1 MTLNILNRFQ
11 IRKGDDRRR
20 PYAVLAL
27 FALTLTGCSLAGD
40 VTPPPGGSSG
50 GDSVAPRA
58 VAPQADIAPVSAN
71 SFPSAAPS
79 IVQGATVYAE
89 HCAACHG
96 PTGRGDGDKSDELKA
111 QLTEP
116 IPDFSTPDRLQA
128 RTPGE
133 LYQTVTAGRI
143 DKLMPPFGNKLSDAE
158 RWSAVAFLY
167 TLSAPTTT
175 LESGKA
181 VFDGQCAQCHAAGSV
196 AADAKAADFTDQ
208 AFMSGTSQ
216 TALIDALAVHKPA
229 LEKALTHDEAV
240 AVSAYERVLS
250 FSTEAASAAETNIG
264 APVAGQL
271 GSVSGTVS
279 QGTHGASLPEELA
292 VVLRGYDNFN
302 QAVMLTSTV
311 TSDGAFVFDAV
322 PDASGRQYMLTL
334 DYAGLSYGSDIF
346 NFESGR
352 EVKGLAMTVYEST
365 TDTSALRIERLH
377 LAAAEAG
384 AGGPVTFSELV
395 LFGNLGDLTIAPIDG
410 IEVPLPQGAT
420 AVAVQGLV
428 EGNDYTRTED
438 GIRLLWPVRPGPSSA
453 QISFTFQLP
462 AGAAVDYSQRVA
474 YPVQALDVAVAET
487 MTVTGNGLQD
497 RGTETLQNNVVHA
510 YSGGD
515 LAAGSTIAFK
525 VTTTAGSSAGG
536 AAGSAAV
543 SLATIDPI
551 WAAVAIAFVAVVA
564 IGVVWR
570 RRRAIAAPDAADDD
584 EEDVDA
590 LLQTI
595 ADLDDAFADGAL
607 DEPVYHARRATLKA
621 QLVALAGSSPT

>member
-1 MTLNILNRFQ
+1 MGLNILNRPHV
-11 IRKGDDRRR
+11 RKGDDRRR
-20 PYAVLAL
+20 PYALLAL
-27 FALTLTGCSLAGD
+27 TALALTGCSLAGD
-40 VTPPPGGSSG
+40 VTPPPSGSSG
-50 GDSVAPRA
+50 LDSVAPRA
-58 VAPQADIAPVSAN
+58 VAPQPDVAPVSAD

-96 PTGRGDGDKSDELKA
+96 PTGRGDGDKSAELKA

-133 LYQTVTAGRI
+133 LNQTVTAGRI
-143 DKLMPPFGNKLSDAE
+143 DKLMPPFGNKLTDAE

-167 TLSAPTTT
+167 TLSAPAAT
-175 LESGKA
+175 LERGQV

-196 AADAKAADFTDQ
+196 AAAAKAADFTDQ
-208 AFMSGTSQ
+208 AFMAGVSQ
-216 TALIDALAVHKPA
+216 AALIDALATHEPPLEEALPA
-229 LEKALTHDEAV
+229 DEAV
-240 AVSAYERVLS
+240 AVSAFERSLS
-250 FSTEAASAAETNIG
+250 FSTEAVSAAETNVG
-264 APVAGQL
+264 APAASQT
-271 GSVSGTVS
+271 GSVSGKVA
-279 QGTHGASLPEELA
+279 QGTQGASLPADLA

-311 TSDGAFVFDAV
+311 AADGAFVFDAV

-334 DYAGLSYGSDIF
+334 DYAGLAYGSDIF
-346 NFESGR
+346 NFEAGR

-384 AGGPVTFSELV
+384 SGGPLTFSELV
-395 LFGNLGDLTIAPIDG
+395 LFGNQGDRTISPTDG

-428 EGNDYTRTED
+428 EGNDYTRTAD

-462 AGAAVDYSQRVA
+462 VGAAADFSQRVA

-487 MTVTGNGLQD
+487 MTVAGDGLQD
-497 RGTETLQNNVVHA
+497 RGTETLQNNTVHA

-515 LAAGSTIAFK
+515 LAAGSTVAFRL
-525 VTTTAGSSAGG
+525 TTASAPP
-536 AAGSAAV
+536 V
-543 SLATIDPI
+543 PLPTIDPI
-551 WAAVAIAFVAVVA
+551 WAAVAIAFVSIVA
-564 IGVVWR
+564 IGLWWQR
-570 RRRAIAAPDAADDD
+570 RRSGAAADVTGD

-595 ADLDDAFADGAL
+595 ADLDDAFAEGAL
-607 DEPVYHARRATLKA
+607 DEPAYRARRAALKA
-621 QLVALAGSSPT
+621 QLVALAGSAPT

>member
-1 MTLNILNRFQ
+1 MTLNVLNRFR
-11 IRKGDDRRR
+11 IRKGDDKRR
-20 PYAVLAL
+20 PYGVLPILAF
-27 FALTLTGCSLAGD
+27 FALALTGCSLAGD
-40 VTPPPGGSSG
+40 VTPPPGDPPG

-58 VAPQADIAPVSAN
+58 VAPQADIAPVSVN

-143 DKLMPPFGNKLSDAE
+143 DRLMPPFGNKLSDAE

-167 TLSAPTTT
+167 TLSAPEAT
-175 LESGKA
+175 LERGQA

-196 AADAKAADFTDQ
+196 AADATAADFTDQ
-208 AFMSGTSQ
+208 AFMASTSQ
-216 TALIDALAVHKPA
+216 ATLIDALAAHKPA
-229 LEKALTHDEAV
+229 LENALTNNEAV
-240 AVSAYERVLS
+240 AVSAYERTLS
-250 FSTEAASAAETNIG
+250 FSTEAVSVAETNVG
-264 APVAGQL
+264 APAASQV
-271 GSVSGTVS
+271 GSVSGKVT
-279 QGTHGASLPEELA
+279 QGTQGASLPANLA

-311 TSDGAFVFDAV
+311 AADGAFAFDAV

-346 NFESGR
+346 NFEAGR

-384 AGGPVTFSELV
+384 AGGPLTFSELV
-395 LFGNLGDLTIAPIDG
+395 LFGNQGDLTIGPTDG
-410 IEVPLPQGAT
+410 VEVPLPQGAT

-428 EGNDYTRTED
+428 EGNDYTLTAG

-462 AGAAVDYSQRVA
+462 AGSTVDYSQRVA

-487 MTVTGNGLQD
+487 MSLAGDVLQD
-497 RGTETLQNNVVHA
+497 RGTETLQNNTVHA

-525 VTTTAGSSAGG
+525 LTTTAGG
-536 AAGSAAV
+536 AAGDAAL
-543 SLATIDPI
+543 SLPTIDPV

-570 RRRAIAAPDAADDD
+570 RRRAIGTPSATDDD

-607 DEPVYHARRATLKA
+607 DEPAYHARRATLKA